1 MGEMEIKG
9 SGSYFSDFGGR
20 RCLAHPQ
27 ALEGRVLD
35 ASAAH
40 SSLVMFFFAAVGHPG
55 PCRRPWCALVCVGV
69 RSFCQLLSWSSFFLL
84 ARHEPHASHSLMH

>member
-1 MGEMEIKG
+1 MLLAAATRVLCCTVTAVPGTKATTWVEKRLRAMGEMEIKG

-40 SSLVMFFFAAVGHPG
+40 CYVFFF
-55 PCRRPWCALVCVGV
+55 L
-69 RSFCQLLSWSSFFLL
+69 SFFPPLW
-84 ARHEPHASHSLMH
+84 ATGP